1 MTTMSA
7 QQQCQQQ
14 QLCVSR
20 PCVCCLRLHFL
31 SSDRVRLT
39 GALIQRRN
47 RQTRTQFISGVPVGF
62 TTLVQRQCLQAKT
75 HKATCHAANATRSH
89 RSVPRA
95 LVFSQGVVRV
105 GVGGVLPSFCMGNPQ
120 RRAHMAHCLTKASTC
135 RRVNVMLALKGPG
148 MYDCYG
154 GGHRG
159 GSPPFKQRREKK
171 WKKTRW
177 ASVN

>member
-39 GALIQRRN
+39 AALIQRRN
-47 RQTRTQFISGVPVGF
+47 RQTRTQFISGAARHVPVGS

-75 HKATCHAANATRSH
+75 HKATCHAANATQSH

-105 GVGGVLPSFCMGNPQ
+105 GVGGCFPPSAWETHSGVFTW
-120 RRAHMAHCLTKASTC
+120 HT
-135 RRVNVMLALKGPG
+135 V
-148 MYDCYG
+148 
-154 GGHRG
+154 
-159 GSPPFKQRREKK
+159 
-171 WKKTRW
+171 
-177 ASVN
+177 